1 MNTENKDLF
10 EGSEMESRLWE
21 FIDGSIHPSEQTA
34 IEKLIA
40 ENSEWKA
47 KYHELLELHHIIQST
62 ELEQPSMRFTKNVME
77 EIAKYQIA
85 PAAKEYINKK
95 IIWGLAG
102 FFIALVVGFLVYGF
116 SQVDWNT
123 GSSGKGIGV
132 DFTKVD
138 FSKMFNNDYVNY
150 FMMLNVVLGLIL
162 LDRFLSSKRKKLIE
176 EA

>member
-1 MNTENKDLF
+1 MNTENKDVF

-21 FIDGSIHPSEQTA
+21 FIDGLSHPSEQSA
-34 IEKLIA
+34 VEKLIA
-40 ENSEWKA
+40 ENAEWKT
-47 KYHELLELHHIIQST
+47 KYHELLELHQMIQST

-123 GSSGKGIGV
+123 GSSGNGIGV